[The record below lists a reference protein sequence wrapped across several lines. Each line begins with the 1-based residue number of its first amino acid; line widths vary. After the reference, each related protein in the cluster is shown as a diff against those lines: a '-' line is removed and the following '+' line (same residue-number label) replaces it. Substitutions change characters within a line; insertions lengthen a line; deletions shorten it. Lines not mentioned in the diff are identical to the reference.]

1 MVLLSDL
8 ISDGAGFE
16 QRILLHRSR
25 FLVLQLYSTN
35 STMNWI
41 KYNVDRSV
49 VLITGKNKRW
59 ISLILL
65 RGCVCVCGAWNSR
78 RSSTQGDDE
87 ISVPSAGASEMQD
100 TSVAVQ
106 LLCAS

>member
-1 MVLLSDL
+1 MDQDSSLY
-8 ISDGAGFE
+8 
-16 QRILLHRSR
+16 RLH
-25 FLVLQLYSTN
+25 STN

-41 KYNVDRSV
+41 EYDVDRRV
-49 VLITGKNKRW
+49 VFITGKNKRW

-65 RGCVCVCGAWNSR
+65 RGCVCGALNSR

-100 TSVAVQ
+100 MPWQ
-106 LLCAS
+106 LNFYAPVTVSYLLLLSLRFHS